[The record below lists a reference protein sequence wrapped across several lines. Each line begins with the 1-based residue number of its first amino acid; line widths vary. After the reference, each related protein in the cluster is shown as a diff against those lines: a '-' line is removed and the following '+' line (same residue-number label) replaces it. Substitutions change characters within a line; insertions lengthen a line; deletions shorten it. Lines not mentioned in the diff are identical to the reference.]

1 MNETR
6 GAVFGAV
13 LDSAQ
18 REHYQLAWL
27 STVDHKRIG
36 ILYLLTGLVF
46 FVAGGIEALTMRLQ
60 LAVPNNHLVA
70 PDTFNMLFTMHG
82 TTMIFLVVM
91 PLLFGFANYFV
102 PLQIG
107 ARDMA
112 FPRLNAFSF
121 WLVPLGGI
129 LLHFSLLIGQGPAMG
144 WFAYAPLNET
154 PYQSLAGV
162 DYWAVALLVLGIG
175 SVGTAINLVTTVLC
189 LRAPGMTLRRLPLFT
204 WMNFINAFLVLFAI
218 PVLNAALVM
227 LLIDRQLN
235 THFFLPADGGSPI
248 LWQHIFWA
256 FGHPE
261 VYILALPAFGMI
273 SEMIP
278 VFSRKPIFGYEF
290 VAGSTVAIALLS
302 VGVWAHHMFTV
313 GLGHPMDLFFAGS
326 TMLIAIPTG
335 VKVLNWS
342 ATMYQGRIKLN
353 TPMLYCIA
361 FLIQFLCGG
370 ISGVSHAIVPLDWQT
385 KNSYYLV
392 AHFHYVAVGGILF
405 AILAAVHYWFPK
417 MSGRMLSEKLGRW
430 SFWLMV
436 IGFNGTFMI
445 QHFLG
450 LAGMGRR
457 IYTYPDLPGW
467 GWMNMVSTVSS
478 FFMAAGALVVLWNIG
493 SALLWGERAGDNPWD
508 AWTLEWATTSPPPEE
523 NFDALPPIRSRRPL
537 WDDANPDRPD
547 PVVGPDDHGGVS
559 LRKTEQDGTARKG
572 KRTGI
577 DKNHC
582 GIMAFVLSEAGFFG
596 TLILAFLY
604 YNVQP
609 QAGASAKDLDL
620 MRTGVFSLFLFASSF
635 TMWRSEVAMH
645 RGSVGGMIAWLML
658 TITLGATFI
667 AGQGVEYGN
676 LLGGGMR
683 IDTNLFTATFFT
695 LTGFHGIH
703 VIVGLLVMMIVLGLA
718 LAGDFSTGAAPP
730 ALGMVAIY
738 WHFVDIVWVLVLTV
752 VYIIPHF
759 L

>member
-1 MNETR
+1 MNES
-6 GAVFGAV
+6 AEAV
-13 LDSAQ
+13 LGRMLSADQ
-18 REHYQLAWL
+18 REHAQLAWL

-36 ILYLLTGLVF
+36 ILYMITALVF
-46 FVAGGIEALTMRLQ
+46 FIAGGLEALTIRLQ
-60 LAVPNNHLVA
+60 LAVPNNHLVS
-70 PDTFNMLFTMHG
+70 PSTYNMLFTMHG

-129 LLHFSLLIGQGPAMG
+129 LLHFSVLIGEAPAVG
-144 WFAYAPLNET
+144 WFAYAPLSET
-154 PYQSLAGV
+154 PYASTVGV
-162 DYWAVALLVLGIG
+162 DYWALALLVLGIG
-175 SVGTAINLVTTVLC
+175 SVGTAINLLTTILC

-204 WMNFINAFLVLFAI
+204 WMNLVNTVLVLFAL
-218 PVLNAALVM
+218 PVLNAGLVM
-227 LLIDRQLN
+227 LLIDRRLN
-235 THFFLPADGGSPI
+235 AHFFLPDGGGSPV

-261 VYILALPAFGMI
+261 VYIMVLPAFGMV
-273 SEMIP
+273 SEIIP

-290 VAGSTVAIALLS
+290 VAGSTVAIMLLS

-313 GLGHPMDLFFAGS
+313 GMGRPMDVFFAGS

-342 ATMYQGRIKLN
+342 ATLYGGRIRMD
-353 TPMLYCIA
+353 TPMLYCLA

-370 ISGVSHAIVPLDWQT
+370 LSGVSHAIVPMDWQT
-385 KNSYYLV
+385 HNSYYLV

-405 AILAAVHYWFPK
+405 ANLAAVHYWFPK
-417 MSGRMLSEKLGRW
+417 MSGRMLSEKLGRL

-436 IGFNGTFMI
+436 IGFNGTFLI

-467 GWMNMVSTVSS
+467 GWMNMLSTVSA
-478 FFMAAGALVVLWNIG
+478 FFMAAGSIVILWNIAC
-493 SALLWGERAGDNPWD
+493 ALLWGAPAGDNPWD
-508 AWTLEWATTSPPPEE
+508 AWTLEWATTSPPPVE
-523 NFDALPPIRSRRPL
+523 NFHALPPIRSRRPL
-537 WDDANPDRPD
+537 WDVANPTRPD
-547 PVVGPDDHGGVS
+547 PVVGPEGDATH
-559 LRKTEQDGTARKG
+559 R
-572 KRTGI
+572 I
-577 DKNHC
+577 DKNVC
-582 GIMAFVLSEAGFFG
+582 AMVTFVLSETGFFG

-609 QAGASAKDLDL
+609 QPGPSTKDLDL
-620 MRTGVFSLFLFASSF
+620 MRTLFFSLFLFASSF
-635 TMWRSEVAMH
+635 TLWRSEVSLH
-645 RGSVGGMIAWLML
+645 RGRVGGMIAWLSL
-658 TITLGATFI
+658 TIALGAIFI
-667 AGQGVEYGN
+667 GGQALEYAGMIGHGTLIN
-676 LLGGGMR
+676 S
-683 IDTNLFTATFFT
+683 NLFSTTFFT

-703 VIVGLLVMMIVLGLA
+703 VIVGLLCLTIVLVLA
-718 LAGDFSTGAAPP
+718 FAGDFSVKPP
-730 ALGMVAIY
+730 AALKMVGIY
-738 WHFVDIVWVLVLTV
+738 WHFVDVIWVFVLTV